1 MKQDLKK
8 VEVKELYVAPVCECI
23 EMLSEGILCASTGSD
38 ISSTGVFGA
47 EGDRF
52 VGEW

>member
-23 EMLSEGILCASTGSD
+23 EMLSEGILCASTDGN

>member
-1 MKQDLKK
+1 MKQELKK

-23 EMLSEGILCASTGSD
+23 EMLSEGILCGSGNGSN
-38 ISSTGVFGA
+38 SSTGVFGA

>member
-1 MKQDLKK
+1 MKQELKK

-23 EMLSEGILCASTGSD
+23 EMLSEGILCGS
-38 ISSTGVFGA
+38 SESLTSTGVFGA

>member
-8 VEVKELYVAPVCECI
+8 VEVKELYVAVCECI
-23 EMLSEGILCASTGSD
+23 EMLSEGILCASGNT
-38 ISSTGVFGA
+38 ISTSTGVFGA

>member
-1 MKQDLKK
+1 MKQELKE

-23 EMLSEGILCASTGSD
+23 EMLSEGILCASGNT
-38 ISSTGVFGA
+38 ISTSTGVFGA
-47 EGDRF
+47 EGDRY

>member
-23 EMLSEGILCASTGSD
+23 EMLSEGILCASGNT
-38 ISSTGVFGA
+38 ISTSTGVFGA